1 MDDALPFIISGWA
14 GAAIVVMGGAWAT
27 YRSIRSCRSVEL
39 RGSKI
44 RAAAVI
50 WWVLGL
56 AVLTVTLALFDTL
69 PRWVYWVTMMYM
81 LAALMPSIRFFKT
94 RLASQEESGAR
105 S

>member
-1 MDDALPFIISGWA
+1 MDDALLFTTASFA
-14 GAAIVVMGGAWAT
+14 GAAIAVMGGAWAT
-27 YRSIRSCRSVEL
+27 YRSIRSCRSAEA
-39 RGSKI
+39 RGFKI
-44 RAAAVI
+44 RAAVVI

-94 RLASQEESGAR
+94 RLATHEESGAR
-105 S
+105 P